1 MLLTAVVFILM
12 LGILVLVHEAGHFLV
27 AKRNGVGAEEFGF
40 GFPPRIVGFY
50 QDENNK
56 RRIIWGNKEVDQ
68 IKRKADATV
77 YSINLIPIGGFV
89 KITGEDGS
97 NKDNPKSFASQGV
110 WTRFK
115 ILFAGVGM
123 NFILG
128 ILLLAFA
135 FQLGLPEAVD
145 DSVLDDQAKVQI
157 GQVVK
162 NSPAENLGIEMGDE
176 LFSVVAGEKEE
187 KINSTEQF
195 QNIIAQNAGKEIILN
210 IKRPGQEEII
220 EKKVVIRET
229 APEGEGL
236 LGVVLVKTIFKQ
248 YGFFESFWLAVKTE
262 FAIIIAILS
271 FIGDFFVK
279 LFTNQPTQ
287 ADVTGP
293 VGIAIL
299 TGQVAR
305 LGLAYVLQFAAMLSI
320 NLAIINLLPL
330 PALDGGRILFLGV
343 EKIKGSPV
351 SQKVEGIVHTA
362 GFVFLITL
370 MLFITVKDFIN
381 FEIWSKLINIF

>member
-1 MLLTAVVFILM
+1 
-12 LGILVLVHEAGHFLV
+12 
-27 AKRNGVGAEEFGF
+27 
-40 GFPPRIVGFY
+40 
-50 QDENNK
+50 
-56 RRIIWGNKEVDQ
+56 
-68 IKRKADATV
+68 
-77 YSINLIPIGGFV
+77 
-89 KITGEDGS
+89 
-97 NKDNPKSFASQGV
+97 
-110 WTRFK
+110 
-115 ILFAGVGM
+115 
-123 NFILG
+123 
-128 ILLLAFA
+128 
-135 FQLGLPEAVD
+135 
-145 DSVLDDQAKVQI
+145 VLDDQAKVQI

-210 IKRPGQEEII
+210 IKRSGQEEII